1 MLWANDTKP
10 QASLQQDDGFSFVEI
25 MVALAVL
32 SIAITA
38 LVGLITSNTMLSARA
53 ADKSRV
59 TDAMSQLADQLRALP
74 FDQAGVQKTYVSS
87 DGVMMTL
94 DVKTSTTDGANVK
107 VITINGIS
115 NDLTPNTK
123 QSLQVVI
130 RNPTLGSTSD
140 GGDTTTGA
148 PPTINYLM
156 VKRDTTILSSGG
168 LLYGGSSVWFS
179 ATCANPDATLT
190 SLQLSCNG
198 EPIGQTVLDPLSGS
212 SYFVNWSS
220 ASKDLSGNRLYKDGI
235 GTITLEVKDSMGGY
249 AKKDFPV
256 VIDNDP
262 VVSTFSNLLIKLI
275 FTTNGITLAWNPITD
290 PAAGKDTAI
299 RYKVVLD
306 VYKKNGTFD
315 AEYSN
320 IITAATPATL
330 PPTTTSFPVPYSNSQ
345 RYAVKIYAM
354 CPEGCAHTANI
365 STSCLSLS
373 F

>member
-1 MLWANDTKP
+1 MRWANNYKP
-10 QASLQQDDGFSFVEI
+10 QAYLKQEDGFSFVEI
-25 MVALAVL
+25 MVALAIL

-38 LVGLITSNTMLSARA
+38 LIGLITSSTMLSARA

-59 TDAMSQLADQLRALP
+59 TDAMAQLADQLRALP

-94 DVKTSTTDGANVK
+94 DVKTSTTNGANVK
-107 VITINGIS
+107 VITISGIS
-115 NDLTPNTK
+115 NELTPNTK

-130 RNPTLGSTSD
+130 RNPTLGSTSG

-262 VVSTFSNLLIKLI
+262 VVSTFSNTAISV
-275 FTTNGITLAWNPITD
+275 FTSSGITLAWNPITD

-306 VYKKNGTFD
+306 VYKKNGTFV

-330 PPTTTSFPVPYSNSQ
+330 PPTTTNFPVTYSNSQ
-345 RYAVKIYAM
+345 RYTVKIYAM
-354 CPEGCAHTANI
+354 CPDGCVHSPNI
-365 STSCLSLS
+365 STSYLTKT